1 MVMAGPDGGGGEE
14 QVPGNSGLPSGPIDE
29 ALGLGGQRAAYL
41 GREQE
46 IAESLG
52 GLTAERTALETA
64 HQVELARLEDEL
76 HGDLGK
82 LGDRRVELESERDTL
97 TANRQT
103 TERKMKRLGGRIRS
117 LADTGD
123 APRGDQLAFAAY
135 ATGDLSPLGLEHLV
149 AVDELVRQE
158 HGQLF
163 VVSQGQHLAF
173 GRIKPDNTGLLI
185 NTEQQRRG
193 RDSIRRVHL
202 PVQLYPVRDE
212 DGVTSE
218 VPQYG
223 WVSGGFDD
231 EYREE
236 YRRDYIEDRGPADSE
251 LLGAGSGT
259 APLGHFILSQANL
272 YLPSPT
278 KLHIADET
286 TDEKVFAEQA
296 LGNEGDDI
304 IVAGIRAEAYLHR
317 FLDHRLAEVRD
328 KLDEDDA
335 DVALSRAIRAARK
348 TGVVID
354 MSQLFSLDTDFAE
367 SDS

>member
-1 MVMAGPDGGGGEE
+1 
-14 QVPGNSGLPSGPIDE
+14 L
-29 ALGLGGQRAAYL
+29 ALGLGTQRAAYL

-46 IAESLG
+46 ITEGLG
-52 GLTAERTALETA
+52 GLAAERTALETA
-64 HQVELARLEDEL
+64 YDVELARLQEVL
-76 HGDLGK
+76 HGDLGT
-82 LGDRRVELESERDTL
+82 LGDRKVELESERETL
-97 TANRQT
+97 TADRET

-117 LADTGD
+117 LADSGD
-123 APRGDQLAFAAY
+123 APRGDQLAYAAY
-135 ATGDLSPLGLEHLV
+135 ATGDLSPLGLENLV
-149 AVDELVRQE
+149 AVDELVRQNP
-158 HGQLF
+158 GQLF
-163 VVSQGQHLAF
+163 VATQGQHLAF

-185 NTEQQRRG
+185 NTEQERRG
-193 RDSIRRVHL
+193 QGDIRRVHL

-212 DGVTSE
+212 HGVTAE

-236 YRRDYIEDRGPADSE
+236 YRQDYIEDRGPADSE
-251 LLGAGSGT
+251 LLGAGSGA

-278 KLHIADET
+278 KLQIAGET
-286 TDEKVFAEQA
+286 SDAKVFAEQA
-296 LGNEGDDI
+296 LGQDGDDT
-304 IVAGIRAEAYLHR
+304 IVTGLQAEEYLHR
-317 FLDHRLAEVRD
+317 FIDRRLAEVKE

-335 DVALSRAIRAARK
+335 DLALSRAIRAARK

-354 MSQLFSLDTDFAE
+354 LSQLFSLDTEFAE